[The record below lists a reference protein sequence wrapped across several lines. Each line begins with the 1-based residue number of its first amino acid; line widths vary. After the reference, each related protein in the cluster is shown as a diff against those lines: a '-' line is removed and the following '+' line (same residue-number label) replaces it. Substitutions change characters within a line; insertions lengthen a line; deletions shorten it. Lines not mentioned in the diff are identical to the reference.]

1 MIKRKKQ
8 TYGLLQP
15 HDINGTLA
23 AIGLRIE
30 ESGRESNLTP
40 SQLLFKLG
48 IVLPENLIDS
58 WDFINIGRFAE
69 VTPSTSPVDSPEFQ
83 LSDISEIEGEND
95 E

>member
-1 MIKRKKQ
+1 MLKRKKP
-8 TYGLLQP
+8 YGLLQP
-15 HDINGTLA
+15 NDINGTLA

-30 ESGRESNLTP
+30 ESGRESNLKP

-69 VTPSTSPVDSPEFQ
+69 VTPSTSPVASPDFQ